1 MGSALESGCDEYLA
15 FLAVERGSSPRTVES
30 YGHDLAD
37 YLGFLEGAGVSEPED
52 VTRDTISAYTADLIE
67 RGMAPSTIERHLS
80 AVKGFHRFMVR
91 EGITS
96 NHPTAHVALP
106 KTPSHLP
113 DVLTIDE
120 ADRLLSQPFPDGPTG
135 LRDRAILELLY
146 GCGLRVS
153 ELCGLDLSELFLDD
167 GLIRVRGKGS
177 KERVVPIS
185 GMALQALEAYLAH
198 GRSALH
204 TKSSPLAQDGSAVF
218 LNARGGRITR
228 QAVHN
233 MVARYGELVGLEGLH
248 PHTLRHSFA
257 THMLSGGADLRSL
270 QEMLG
275 HSDIST
281 TQIYTHIDRTHLR
294 EEYLTAH
301 PRARMRRKG

>member
-1 MGSALESGCDEYLA
+1 MSSELASGRDEYLA

-37 YLGFLEGAGVSEPED
+37 YLEFLEGAGVLEPEE
-52 VTRDTISAYTADLIE
+52 VTRDTISAYTADLLE

-80 AVKGFHRFMVR
+80 AVKGFHRFLVR
-91 EGITS
+91 EGVTS
-96 NHPTAHVALP
+96 NHPTAHVTLP
-106 KTPSHLP
+106 KTPSRLP

-120 ADRLLSQPFPDGPTG
+120 ADRLLSQPFPDGPVG
-135 LRDRAILELLY
+135 LRDRAVLELLY

-153 ELCGLDLSELFLDD
+153 ELCGLDLSELFLAD

-185 GMALQALEAYLAH
+185 GMALQALEAYLAS
-198 GRSALH
+198 GRGSLH
-204 TKSSPLAQDGSAVF
+204 TKSSPLSQDGSAVF

>member
-1 MGSALESGCDEYLA
+1 MGSALESGRDEYLA

-37 YLGFLEGAGVSEPED
+37 YLAFLESAEVVEPEE
-52 VTRDTISAYTADLIE
+52 VTRDTISAYTADLLE
-67 RGMAPSTIERHLS
+67 RGMAPATIERHLS

-120 ADRLLSQPFPDGPTG
+120 ADRLLSQPFPDGAVG
-135 LRDRAILELLY
+135 LRDRAVLELLY

-167 GLIRVRGKGS
+167 GLIRVRGKEQDVRFFG
-177 KERVVPIS
+177 RRLP
-185 GMALQALEAYLAH
+185 YLN
-198 GRSALH
+198 G
-204 TKSSPLAQDGSAVF
+204 
-218 LNARGGRITR
+218 
-228 QAVHN
+228 
-233 MVARYGELVGLEGLH
+233 
-248 PHTLRHSFA
+248 
-257 THMLSGGADLRSL
+257 
-270 QEMLG
+270 
-275 HSDIST
+275 
-281 TQIYTHIDRTHLR
+281 LR
-294 EEYLTAH
+294 EFS
-301 PRARMRRKG
+301 RRIETDFRDFQQCGGIKGFQPHRI